1 MNLTKH
7 SFAVG
12 TYTKQLLIR
21 VIGGTEEVK
30 HEASVFIEGLY
41 SKGEGNTISL
51 PTHEP
56 IMILRDPPGG
66 ASTASYQNVV
76 TTAKVVSSTI
86 EVHGTGEIEAT
97 LTAGADVDV
106 ELCTGMLNFVMID
119 VFM

>member
-1 MNLTKH
+1 MI
-7 SFAVG
+7 G
-12 TYTKQLLIR
+12 

-66 ASTASYQNVV
+66 ASTASYENVV
-76 TTAKVVSSTI
+76 TTAKIVDSTI

-97 LTAGADVDV
+97 LKAGVDVDV
-106 ELCTGMLNFVMID
+106 ELCTGM
-119 VFM
+119 